1 MSTQISKTWEL
12 SCGAV
17 HWRSSIVSVLARVW
31 SLSWELPHVPGL
43 TKKKKKIKDL
53 ATEVIYT
60 LTDSGSFAPIM
71 TIMCFCKYYI
81 LISFTWTWLCNFRS
95 GFGEMLS
102 PVIREAEVTRTA
114 RKQSAQKRVL
124 SILCILSIR
133 IKIATCLELELIE
146 FYFYERY

>member
-1 MSTQISKTWEL
+1 
-12 SCGAV
+12 
-17 HWRSSIVSVLARVW
+17 
-31 SLSWELPHVPGL
+31 
-43 TKKKKKIKDL
+43 
-53 ATEVIYT
+53 
-60 LTDSGSFAPIM
+60 
-71 TIMCFCKYYI
+71 
-81 LISFTWTWLCNFRS
+81 
-95 GFGEMLS
+95 MLS